1 MNKDEFL
8 RQLEVLLSGISQEER
23 TEALHSTAAI
33 LRTPERRMRQRF

>member
-23 TEALHSTAAI
+23 TEALAAI

>member
-23 TEALHSTAAI
+23 TEALAFTAVTS
-33 LRTPERRMRQRF
+33 RTPERRMRQRY

>member
-23 TEALHSTAAI
+23 TEALI
-33 LRTPERRMRQRF
+33 LPQLF